1 MTKQKGPRKP
11 KTELPVKRIKRKK
24 TRPLT
29 GSALVEAMAK
39 FMEARRKSAEPAK
52 R

>member
-1 MTKQKGPRKP
+1 MARKKGPQKP
-11 KTELPVKRIKRKK
+11 KTDFPGKRVERKK
-24 TRPLT
+24 TRLLT

-39 FMEARRKSAEPAK
+39 IIEARRKSAELAK